1 MDLASLFSLGTSA
14 PNWGIIGDSACS
26 EARPWGYPEGIR
38 VMSSSW
44 LETSVDFSSIQVSPR
59 PSLRHLTTQNC
70 PPSTSERTFGANVAM
85 VTMVPAIV
93 IHYSQGRELHDLE
106 SNQKQLMSW
115 KEQWTGSPG
124 ACIWPR
130 QSYYQAE

>member
-14 PNWGIIGDSACS
+14 PNWGIIGDSACL

-70 PPSTSERTFGANVAM
+70 PPGTSERTFRANVAM

-124 ACIWPR
+124 ACIWPQ